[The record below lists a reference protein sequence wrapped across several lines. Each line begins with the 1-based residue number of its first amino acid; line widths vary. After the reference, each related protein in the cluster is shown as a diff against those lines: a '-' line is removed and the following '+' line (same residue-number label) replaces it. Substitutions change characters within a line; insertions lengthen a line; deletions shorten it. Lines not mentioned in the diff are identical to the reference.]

1 MSFFKRLFSKKE
13 KESLDQ
19 GLEKSKRSIFSKLAR
34 VFTGRRRIDEDLLD
48 ELEEALITA
57 DVGVDTTM
65 RVLDRMRKRA
75 RVEAY
80 VEVEELYSILRAEI
94 SGLFESE
101 DEAVPFLK
109 NAEPGCGKSEKGP
122 QVILVVGVNG
132 VGKTTSIGKLAHR
145 YKTTGYDVLLGAA
158 DTFRAAAIDQ
168 LKIWG
173 ERVSVEVIAQQM
185 GSDPASVAFDTLQA
199 AKARGTDV
207 VIIDTAGRLHN
218 KKGLMEELA
227 KVRRVMDK
235 IVPEAPHEVLL
246 VLDGSTGQNALEQ
259 ARQFT
264 AATDVTGLV
273 LTKLD
278 GTAKGGAVLAIAD
291 SMNIPVRFIGVGE
304 KMEDLQDFVV
314 SEFID
319 SLLPERLSEGLA
331 SAESTDKDA

>member
-13 KESLDQ
+13 KETLDQ

-80 VEVEELYSILRAEI
+80 VEVEELYSILREEI
-94 SGLFESE
+94 SGLFEGE
-101 DEAVPFLK
+101 GEAVPFLK
-109 NAEPGCGKSEKGP
+109 NAAPGCGKSEKGP

-145 YKTTGYDVLLGAA
+145 YKSAGYNVLLGAA

-199 AKARGTDV
+199 AQARGTDV

-259 ARQFT
+259 AKQFT

-319 SLLPERLSEGLA
+319 SLLPEQLSEGLA
-331 SAESTDKDA
+331 SAESTDENT